1 MEHEHVINGLMRRRQ
16 EIADALEAAQG
27 KVRQLVL
34 DIDAVD
40 AVIRLFQP
48 DTPIGLVRVRPT
60 PRRHQAIR
68 GESSRLILRML
79 GEAGG
84 PMTTRDILLQVMEA
98 RGLNAADRDMYE
110 AMRRRGSA
118 CQRGLRERGQLAS
131 EGKAGAGVKWW
142 LDSGVA

>member
-1 MEHEHVINGLMRRRQ
+1 MINGLMRRRQ

-48 DTPIGLVRVRPT
+48 DAPIGLVRVRPT
-60 PRRHQAIR
+60 PRRHHAIR

-79 GEAGG
+79 GEARV
-84 PMTTRDILLQVMEA
+84 PMTTRDILPRVMEA

-110 AMRRRGSA
+110 AMRHRVSA
-118 CQRGLRERGQLAS
+118 CLRGLRERGRLAS

-142 LDSGVA
+142 VAE